1 MSPGEVILSGSMLLA
16 MPLALL
22 AGVISFLSPCVLPL
36 VPGYLGYVAG
46 NAAPKSRVMLGAT
59 LFVLGFTT
67 VFVSLGVVAGTAGLL
82 FITRNPWVQ
91 ALLGLLVIILGLVMI
106 GRFGFM
112 QRTFKLPIS
121 PKTGLW
127 GAPLLGVVFALGW
140 TPCIGPTLAAVL
152 VMASDSGDPARGA
165 ILATI
170 YSLGMGIPFILIAA
184 GFGWAT
190 KSVDFL
196 KRHLR
201 ALNLFGGGL
210 LIVIGVLIAT
220 GLWSQLMTWFLGV
233 TSGFQLIL

>member
-1 MSPGEVILSGSMLLA
+1 
-16 MPLALL
+16 
-22 AGVISFLSPCVLPL
+22 
-36 VPGYLGYVAG
+36 
-46 NAAPKSRVMLGAT
+46 
-59 LFVLGFTT
+59 
-67 VFVSLGVVAGTAGLL
+67 
-82 FITRNPWVQ
+82 
-91 ALLGLLVIILGLVMI
+91 
-106 GRFGFM
+106 M

-170 YSLGMGIPFILIAA
+170 YSLGMGVPFILIAA

-190 KSVDFL
+190 RSVDFI

>member
-1 MSPGEVILSGSMLLA
+1 
-16 MPLALL
+16 
-22 AGVISFLSPCVLPL
+22 
-36 VPGYLGYVAG
+36 
-46 NAAPKSRVMLGAT
+46 
-59 LFVLGFTT
+59 
-67 VFVSLGVVAGTAGLL
+67 
-82 FITRNPWVQ
+82 
-91 ALLGLLVIILGLVMI
+91 
-106 GRFGFM
+106 
-112 QRTFKLPIS
+112 
-121 PKTGLW
+121 
-127 GAPLLGVVFALGW
+127 
-140 TPCIGPTLAAVL
+140 
-152 VMASDSGDPARGA
+152 MASDSGDPARGA

-190 KSVDFL
+190 RSVDFL

>member
-1 MSPGEVILSGSMLLA
+1 MLLA

-233 TSGFQLIL
+233 TNGFQLIL